1 MKPNEIV
8 GMVVG
13 IVIGIPCVLM
23 LWHLYWT
30 QFRKKPEP
38 PAASIKVEFVTES
51 ELPDILRDAI
61 VEYMTAKKNNRSFSF
76 SWSMMSDGKL
86 VSLANCPNCNK
97 TNKLDTRGLVGA
109 KCSACRL
116 PLEKNPK
123 LAARMKAAN

>member
-8 GMVVG
+8 GMVIG
-13 IVIGIPCVLM
+13 IVLAIPCAII
-23 LWHLYWT
+23 LWHMYWT

-38 PAASIKVEFVTES
+38 QAPEIKVEFVSES
-51 ELPDILRDAI
+51 ELPDILKDAI
-61 VEYMTAKKNNRSFSF
+61 VTYMTAKKNNRSFSF
-76 SWSMMSDGKL
+76 SWSMLSDGKL

-123 LAARMKAAN
+123 PVSPAKASN